1 MANELDAPD
10 HGGEDAGPRRRGPR
24 TSGDARASIID
35 AARMLFIESG
45 ADRVSA
51 RRIAAAAGVD
61 PSLVR
66 YYFGS
71 LEALLEEAL
80 RPSEDLIAPY
90 LRLRELPIEERG
102 AALVAAA
109 LHTWEHPVGSTIMR
123 WVTVS
128 SDHDSAAYRRFAEA
142 APQHWMSALPDGI
155 PEEEAAV
162 RNSLVGAALGGHRH
176 HALHLA
182 ERAHREHVPRDG
194 RRPAR
199 ARRAGV
205 PHRPPAGRAGRRAA
219 ARGLTPTPAAG

>member
-1 MANELDAPD
+1 MSVLANELDAPD
-10 HGGEDAGPRRRGPR
+10 HSGEDTGPRRRGPR
-24 TSGDARASIID
+24 TSGDARASIIE

-90 LRLRELPIEERG
+90 LRLRELPVEERG

-128 SDHDSAAYRRFAEA
+128 SDHDSDAYGRFAEA
-142 APQHWMSALPDGI
+142 APQHWMGALPEEV
-155 PEEEAAV
+155 PAEEAGI
-162 RNSLVGAALGGHRH
+162 RNSLVGAALGGIAITRYIWRMEPIASMSRETVV
-176 HALHLA
+176 ALHGPVVQGFLTGPLPA
-182 ERAHREHVPRDG
+182 VPTV
-194 RRPAR
+194 AS
-199 ARRAGV
+199 V
-205 PHRPPAGRAGRRAA
+205 
-219 ARGLTPTPAAG
+219 PAA

>member
-1 MANELDAPD
+1 MSVLANELDASD
-10 HGGEDAGPRRRGPR
+10 HGGDDAGPRRRGPR

-80 RPSEDLIAPY
+80 RPSDDLIAPY

-102 AALVAAA
+102 AALVSAA

-123 WVTVS
+123 WVTVT
-128 SDHDSAAYRRFAEA
+128 SDRDSAAYRRFSEA

-155 PEEEAAV
+155 PRAEADV
-162 RNSLVGAALGGHRH
+162 RNSLVGAALGGIAITRYIWRSEPIASMSAETVV
-176 HALHLA
+176 ALHGPVVQGFLTGPLPD
-182 ERAHREHVPRDG
+182 VP
-194 RRPAR
+194 
-199 ARRAGV
+199 
-205 PHRPPAGRAGRRAA
+205 AA
-219 ARGLTPTPAAG
+219 ARPAA

>member
-1 MANELDAPD
+1 MSVTANELDARD
-10 HGGEDAGPRRRGPR
+10 HGGEDAGRRRRGPR
-24 TSGDARASIID
+24 TSGDARGSIIA
-35 AARMLFIESG
+35 AARLLFIESG

-51 RRIAAAAGVD
+51 RRIAASAGVD

-90 LRLRELPIEERG
+90 LRLRELPVEERG

-128 SDHDSAAYRRFAEA
+128 SDHDSAAYRRFADA
-142 APQHWMSALPDGI
+142 APQHWMSAM
-155 PEEEAAV
+155 PEGMPAEEADI
-162 RNSLVGAALGGHRH
+162 RNSLVGAALGGIAITRYIWRSEPIASMSPETVI
-176 HALHLA
+176 ALHGPVVQGFLTGPLPD
-182 ERAHREHVPRDG
+182 VPVDA
-194 RRPAR
+194 P
-199 ARRAGV
+199 
-205 PHRPPAGRAGRRAA
+205 
-219 ARGLTPTPAAG
+219 LPAA

>member
-1 MANELDAPD
+1 MSVMANELDAPD

-80 RPSEDLIAPY
+80 RPSEDLLAPY

-155 PEEEAAV
+155 PQDEADV
-162 RNSLVGAALGGHRH
+162 RNSLVGAALGGIAITRYIWRSEPIASMSREMVV
-176 HALHLA
+176 ALHGPVVQGFLTGPLP
-182 ERAHREHVPRDG
+182 EVPAD
-194 RRPAR
+194 AQ
-199 ARRAGV
+199 
-205 PHRPPAGRAGRRAA
+205 
-219 ARGLTPTPAAG
+219 LPTA

>member
-1 MANELDAPD
+1 MAVLANELDPRDRVAD
-10 HGGEDAGPRRRGPR
+10 DAAPRRRGPR

-51 RRIAAAAGVD
+51 RRIAATAGVD

-80 RPSEDLIAPY
+80 RPSEDLVAPY
-90 LRLRELPIEERG
+90 LRLRELPVEERG
-102 AALVAAA
+102 AALVDAA

-128 SDHDSAAYRRFAEA
+128 SDHDSGAYRRFVEA
-142 APQHWMSALPDGI
+142 APQHWTNALPEGTP
-155 PEEEAAV
+155 PEEADI
-162 RNSLVGAALGGHRH
+162 RNSLVGAALGGIAITRYIWRSEPIASMSREMVV
-176 HALHLA
+176 ALHGP
-182 ERAHREHVPRDG
+182 VVQG
-194 RRPAR
+194 F
-199 ARRAGV
+199 
-205 PHRPPAGRAGRRAA
+205 
-219 ARGLTPTPAAG
+219 LTGPLPDLPAADAAKPAA

>member
-1 MANELDAPD
+1 MSVLANELDASD
-10 HGGEDAGPRRRGPR
+10 HSGEDSAPRRRGPR
-24 TSGDARASIID
+24 TSGDARASIIE

-80 RPSEDLIAPY
+80 RPSDDLLAPY
-90 LRLRELPIEERG
+90 LGLRDLPIQERG
-102 AALVAAA
+102 AALVSAA

-142 APQHWMSALPDGI
+142 APQHWMSALPEGI
-155 PEEEAAV
+155 PQDEADI
-162 RNSLVGAALGGHRH
+162 RNSLVGAALGGIAITRYIWRSEPIASMSRETVI
-176 HALHLA
+176 ALHGPVVQGFLTGPLPD
-182 ERAHREHVPRDG
+182 VP
-194 RRPAR
+194 
-199 ARRAGV
+199 V
-205 PHRPPAGRAGRRAA
+205 AA
-219 ARGLTPTPAAG
+219 QLPAA

>member
-1 MANELDAPD
+1 MSVLANELDAPD
-10 HGGEDAGPRRRGPR
+10 HSGEDTGPRRRGPR
-24 TSGDARASIID
+24 TSGDARASIIE

-90 LRLRELPIEERG
+90 LRLRELPVEERG

-109 LHTWEHPVGSTIMR
+109 LHTS
-123 WVTVS
+123 
-128 SDHDSAAYRRFAEA
+128 
-142 APQHWMSALPDGI
+142 
-155 PEEEAAV
+155 
-162 RNSLVGAALGGHRH
+162 
-176 HALHLA
+176 
-182 ERAHREHVPRDG
+182 
-194 RRPAR
+194 
-199 ARRAGV
+199 
-205 PHRPPAGRAGRRAA
+205 
-219 ARGLTPTPAAG
+219 

>member
-1 MANELDAPD
+1 MSAMANEIDAPD

-90 LRLRELPIEERG
+90 LQLRELPIEERG

-155 PEEEAAV
+155 PQDEADV
-162 RNSLVGAALGGHRH
+162 RNSLVGAALGGIAITRYIWRSEPIASMSREMVV
-176 HALHLA
+176 ALHGPVVQGFLTGPLPD
-182 ERAHREHVPRDG
+182 VPAD
-194 RRPAR
+194 AQ
-199 ARRAGV
+199 
-205 PHRPPAGRAGRRAA
+205 
-219 ARGLTPTPAAG
+219 LPAA

>member
-1 MANELDAPD
+1 MAVLANELDASD
-10 HGGEDAGPRRRGPR
+10 HGGDDAGPRRRGPR
-24 TSGDARASIID
+24 TTGDARMSIIE

-80 RPSEDLIAPY
+80 RPSEDLLAPY
-90 LRLRELPIEERG
+90 LHLRGLPVEERG
-102 AALVAAA
+102 AALVDAA

-128 SDHDSAAYRRFAEA
+128 SDHDSGAYKRFAEA
-142 APQHWMSALPDGI
+142 APQHWMSALPEGM
-155 PEEEAAV
+155 PAEEAGI
-162 RNSLVGAALGGHRH
+162 RNSLVGAALGGIAITRYIWRMEPIASMPRTTVV
-176 HALHLA
+176 ALHGPVVQGFLTGPLP
-182 ERAHREHVPRDG
+182 EVPAD
-194 RRPAR
+194 
-199 ARRAGV
+199 
-205 PHRPPAGRAGRRAA
+205 
-219 ARGLTPTPAAG
+219 TPLPGA

>member
-1 MANELDAPD
+1 MSVLANELDASD
-10 HGGEDAGPRRRGPR
+10 HSGEDPAPRRRGPR
-24 TSGDARASIID
+24 TSGDARASIIE

-80 RPSEDLIAPY
+80 RPSDDLLAPY
-90 LRLRELPIEERG
+90 LGLRDLPTEERG
-102 AALVAAA
+102 AALVSAA

-142 APQHWMSALPDGI
+142 APQHWMSALPEGI
-155 PEEEAAV
+155 PQDEADI
-162 RNSLVGAALGGHRH
+162 RNSLVGAALGGIAITRYIWRSEPIASMSRETVI
-176 HALHLA
+176 ALHGPVVQGFLTGPLPD
-182 ERAHREHVPRDG
+182 VP
-194 RRPAR
+194 
-199 ARRAGV
+199 V
-205 PHRPPAGRAGRRAA
+205 AA
-219 ARGLTPTPAAG
+219 PLPAA